1 MDEERAGIPTALS
14 IGQLYD
20 RLDGALN
27 TAFPVG
33 TTLWVEGELVKVTSK
48 SGHCYLDLVDPGD
61 RSRTPGVLGAKCWQR
76 TWTSIQRSLSKE
88 GITLRAGMTIRVR
101 GEVDLYRPRGQIGF
115 VVAELDVTS
124 LLGQLAMARAELIQ
138 TLKRDGTLGKNA
150 QRPLSELPLRVG
162 LIASRGTEGCSDF
175 LGQLDRSR
183 FSFEVNF
190 INSLMQGTAAASS
203 VVAALEQ
210 LGSMVPPLDVIV
222 IVRGG
227 GAKTDLT
234 AFDDERLARTIAA
247 TPIPVWTGIGHTGDE
262 SIADLAAG
270 QSHITPTA
278 CGGALVEQ
286 VAQVHQEVIEAAQQI
301 LRGSA
306 SLLRD
311 AEVDVERRRSEV
323 VALSVAVLDGARRS
337 IRTSIERIE
346 RAAILTV
353 DRAAERLLHAT
364 RLARANGLDQQLQ
377 RGFSI
382 TRLAS
387 GQIVRDLQELSIGEV
402 LTTQFATGT
411 VTSTV
416 LTVEE
421 VSGSKETR

>member
-1 MDEERAGIPTALS
+1 MNEELTGSPVALS

-27 TAFPVG
+27 ATFPVG

-76 TWTSIQRSLSKE
+76 TWTGIQRSLSRE

-115 VVAELDVTS
+115 VVSELDVTS

-138 TLKRDGTLGKNA
+138 TLKRDGTIGKNA
-150 QRPLSELPLRVG
+150 ERPVPDLPLRIG

-175 LGQLDRSR
+175 LGQLASSR
-183 FSFEVNF
+183 FGFEVSF
-190 INSLMQGTAAASS
+190 VNSLMQGATSAQS
-203 VVAALEQ
+203 VVAALDQ
-210 LGSMVPPLDVIV
+210 LGAIAPPLDVIV

-234 AFDDERLARTIAA
+234 AFDDERLARAIAA
-247 TPIPVWTGIGHTGDE
+247 TPVAVWTGIGHTGDE

-270 QSHITPTA
+270 RSHITPTA

-286 VAQVHQEVIEAAQQI
+286 VAFVHHQVIDAAEQV
-301 LRGSA
+301 LRGSE

-311 AEVDVERRRSEV
+311 AEVDIERRRSEV
-323 VALSVAVLDGARRS
+323 VALSVAVLEGARRS
-337 IRTSIERIE
+337 IRASVERIE
-346 RAAILTV
+346 RAVKHVV
-353 DRAAERLLHAT
+353 DRAAEHLVHTT
-364 RLARANGLDQQLQ
+364 RLARASGLNQQLE

-382 TRLAS
+382 TRRES
-387 GQIVRDLQELSIGEV
+387 GQIVHDVLELKQGEV
-402 LTTQFATGT
+402 LTTQFASGT

-416 LTVEE
+416 LTVDAEPKP
-421 VSGSKETR
+421 KETR

>member
-1 MDEERAGIPTALS
+1 
-14 IGQLYD
+14 
-20 RLDGALN
+20 
-27 TAFPVG
+27 
-33 TTLWVEGELVKVTSK
+33 
-48 SGHCYLDLVDPGD
+48 
-61 RSRTPGVLGAKCWQR
+61 
-76 TWTSIQRSLSKE
+76 QRSLSKE

-138 TLKRDGTLGKNA
+138 TLKRDGTIGKNA
-150 QRPLSELPLRVG
+150 QCLVPDLPLRLG

-183 FSFEVNF
+183 FGFEVSF
-190 INSLMQGTAAASS
+190 INSVMQGAASATS
-203 VVAALEQ
+203 VVSALRQ
-210 LGSMVPPLDVIV
+210 LSTVVPPLDIIV

-234 AFDDERLARTIAA
+234 AFDDELLARTIAA
-247 TPIPVWTGIGHTGDE
+247 TPVAVWTGIGHTGDE

-270 QSHITPTA
+270 RSHITPTA
-278 CGGALVEQ
+278 CGGALVEH
-286 VAQVHQEVIEAAQQI
+286 VALIHNEVIEAAQQI
-301 LRGSA
+301 LSGSA
-306 SLLRD
+306 TRLRD

-337 IRTSIERIE
+337 IRASIDRIE
-346 RAAILTV
+346 RAAILSL
-353 DRAAERLLHAT
+353 DRAAERLVHTT

-382 TRLAS
+382 TRRQS
-387 GQIVRDLQELSIGEV
+387 GHIVRNIQELTAGEV

-421 VSGSKETR
+421 VPVSKETR